1 MKIDAVHTLVM
12 EKLKNKLK
20 KKRGGPHPLGA
31 YDMYGQESKLLQHSV
46 LWAIKEEIFKEL
58 WRVRD
63 KMPHFGK
70 GEALSKDLFKYW
82 QFTVNKGEMPQKKWK
97 ETMLTDLVVQKS
109 NRSKI
114 LSTLETLG
122 I

>member
-1 MKIDAVHTLVM
+1 
-12 EKLKNKLK
+12 
-20 KKRGGPHPLGA
+20 
-31 YDMYGQESKLLQHSV
+31 
-46 LWAIKEEIFKEL
+46 
-58 WRVRD
+58 
-63 KMPHFGK
+63 MPHFGK